1 MRLTRRTVIWFLLW
15 PLAAASVCAQS
26 EAEKA
31 ARAREIIGQARE
43 ALGGEA
49 LFRSVRSLSA
59 SGRLRR
65 FVKFVRVS
73 SPDKVEE
80 KEATLKSKIEF
91 DFLFPDK
98 FRKREKGSDAAGWP
112 YDRAHVVN
120 GGEAWIHPP
129 PPAPSTRQSRMV
141 VSADDAER
149 SYEQQGQMVQA
160 DLTLYML
167 GWLLAPLP
175 TYPVELTHEGE
186 FGTGAGRAHVVNVR
200 GRDGFGA
207 MLFFDPQTRRLTS
220 LMYVVVAPVREEIVV
235 SAVGFSR
242 QYRMQTFARAR
253 REAAAR
259 ARTPRR
265 VEVRI
270 NFSDYRPV
278 GGLLVP
284 HRLTWLHD
292 GRTVAELEMSD
303 FALNEPIRPKK
314 FEAKHGR

>member
-1 MRLTRRTVIWFLLW
+1 MALLLW
-15 PLAAASVCAQS
+15 PLAASCVGAQS
-26 EAEKA
+26 EAEKV
-31 ARAREIIGQARE
+31 ARAKEIINQARA
-43 ALGGEA
+43 ALGGDV

-65 FVKFVRVS
+65 YIKYVRVS

-80 KEATLKSKIEF
+80 KEATLKSKVEF
-91 DFLFPDK
+91 DFLLPDR

-160 DLTLYML
+160 DLTLYLL

-175 TYPVELTHEGE
+175 TYPVELTYEGE
-186 FGTGAGRAHVVNVR
+186 FTTEAGRADVIGVR
-200 GRDGFGA
+200 GRDSFAA
-207 MLFFDPQTRRLTS
+207 MLFVDRQTRRPLS
-220 LMYVVVAPVREEIVV
+220 LRYVVVAPVREEIVV

-242 QYRMQTFARAR
+242 QYRQQTFARAR

-259 ARTPRR
+259 ARAPRR
-265 VEVRI
+265 VEVHI

-278 GGLLVP
+278 EGLLLP
-284 HRLTWLHD
+284 HRLSWRHD
-292 GRTVAELEMSD
+292 GKAVAELEMSD
-303 FALNEPIRPKK
+303 FALNEPIKPKK
-314 FEAKHGR
+314 FESKSGR